1 MDTVRYGSRGNNVL
15 LLQLALKREG
25 SYRGETD
32 GMFGTRTLNGVRRF
46 QSAHGLT
53 PDGVAG
59 QRTIRAAEPYLL
71 GSFTYKLKQGDSFY
85 RLAKR
90 FGADVRQLVAANP
103 RLEPA
108 ELTVGQEA
116 VIPLTPSVVP
126 TDVPYSSELMDYVAA
141 GLAAR
146 YPFISTET
154 IGHSVLG
161 RPIRAFRMGKGKA
174 RALFLAAFHANEW
187 ITAPLTLD
195 FLETCAAAYGARGS
209 VLGRSAAELF
219 SKVTLTVVPMVD
231 PDGVDLVNGA
241 VSKQGFAAALAIA
254 EDYPDIPFPSGW
266 KANIEGVDLNLSF
279 PAGWEEA
286 RRIKAAKGF
295 TRPAPRDWVG
305 SSPFCAC
312 EAACVRDLIEEG
324 DFSLL
329 VSFHTQGGEIY
340 WRGRETEP
348 EGARRI
354 GGAMAEV
361 SGYALKETPEEAS
374 YAGCRDWFAERFGR
388 PGFTVE
394 AGRGRNPLPLSAY
407 AEMRED
413 LFPLMTAAAALAPS
427 VMAPESAEK

>member
-1 MDTVRYGSRGNNVL
+1 MDTVRYGSRGNSVL
-15 LLQLALKREG
+15 LLQLALRREG

-32 GMFGTRTLNGVRRF
+32 GIFGTRMLNGVRRF

-59 QRTIRAAEPYLL
+59 RRTIRAAEPYLY
-71 GSFTYKLKQGDSFY
+71 GSFRYKLKQGDSFY

-103 RLEPA
+103 RLDPA

-116 VIPLTPSVVP
+116 VIPLTPAVVP
-126 TDVPYSSELMDYVAA
+126 TDVPYSSELMDYIAE

-146 YPFISTET
+146 YPFIGAET
-154 IGHSVLG
+154 IGRSVLG
-161 RPIRAFRMGKGKA
+161 RPIRAFRLGRGKA

-195 FLETCAAAYGARGS
+195 FLETCAAAYGSKGS
-209 VLGRSAAELF
+209 VLGRSACELF

-241 VSKQGFAAALAIA
+241 ADKRGFAAALSIA

-266 KANIEGVDLNLSF
+266 KANIEGVDLNLNF

-295 TRPAPRDWVG
+295 SRPAPRDWVG
-305 SSPFCAC
+305 SSPLCAC
-312 EAACVRDLIEEG
+312 EAACIRDLIEGG

-340 WRGRETEP
+340 LRGTEAESET
-348 EGARRI
+348 ARRI
-354 GGAMAEV
+354 GEAMAEV
-361 SGYALKETPEEAS
+361 SGYALSDVPGESAH
-374 YAGCRDWFAERFGR
+374 AGCRDWFTERFGR

-407 AEMRED
+407 AGIRED
-413 LFPLMTAAAALAPS
+413 LFPLMMTAAALAPS
-427 VMAPESAEK
+427 AVGPESA